1 MSGVEF
7 ITAFKLGRFEL
18 RLVGYEV
25 IVSPSSLL
33 ELDEELC
40 TVFELHHEH
49 FRRILDGFHLLPNDK
64 VCIRLITILLLCII
78 TCRIN
83 VFI

>member
-7 ITAFKLGRFEL
+7 LTAFKLGRFEL

-25 IVSPSSLL
+25 TVSPSTLL
-33 ELDEELC
+33 GLDEELC
-40 TVFELHHEH
+40 TLFELHHER

-64 VCIRLITILLLCII
+64 VFFILII
-78 TCRIN
+78 
-83 VFI
+83 FIVLI